1 MATTLNIIQISPIMS
16 GSVLKGI
23 IGLEAYTGHLYYA
36 EVRYESGTPAEAG
49 RRGHVAP
56 DPDGIT
62 STPAAPRRARE
73 GSGLFSGR

>member
-49 RRGHVAP
+49 PTAVMWRPIQMG
-56 DPDGIT
+56 
-62 STPAAPRRARE
+62 
-73 GSGLFSGR
+73 